1 MSHVPPYLERF
12 GLDNSADETMLKRA
26 YARELKL
33 IDQELDPEGFQS
45 LREARDAAQ
54 YWLAYHRDDEE
65 DDGAGADDHADQT
78 AAAAPHDAPAVP
90 AAPALEADGFA
101 PPAPAI
107 EHPGAAGRLVFDEF
121 AAALARQPLEYMQIK
136 ELLERHLDD
145 PRLLAIDAKEAFE
158 QGVAEL
164 LADGWRPGHDAL
176 FEIAAAGF
184 GWQEDRRRLQR
195 MGYAGFMLD
204 NTLRELSVFEQ
215 EKQHIQVLL
224 QKVLREL
231 RSSAEP
237 GGRDPLKSVANA
249 VHLQTRYPHI
259 TAVFANGEN
268 LENWRKRWPAS
279 TARDSSFAPAAAAAA
294 KEESGL
300 GRATPW
306 LVFFVFMAVIR
317 GLSSFSSPSVPSVP
331 PPKFSQMHQQ
341 SAQDLINSSAGAGS
355 PVDVSSI
362 RIEAS
367 AAVIAELIKKKPD
380 AGTCAQAVRI
390 AQLRRLGSMHPAALP
405 GSGFDRFTVA
415 CYRLGEWPMAG
426 DLGQALGQA
435 MRREAAWAYPP
446 AGTK

>member
-1 MSHVPPYLERF
+1 MSYVPPYLERF
-12 GLDNSADETMLKRA
+12 GLDNSADEAMLKRA

-33 IDQELDPEGFQS
+33 INQELNPEGFQS

-107 EHPGAAGRLVFDEF
+107 EHPGAAGGLVFDEF
-121 AAALARQPLEYMQIK
+121 AAAQARQPLEFMQIK

-176 FEIAAAGF
+176 FEIAAAAF

-204 NTLRELSVFEQ
+204 NTLRELSVFDQ

-259 TAVFANGEN
+259 TSIFASRAN
-268 LENWRKRWPAS
+268 LENWRKRWPA
-279 TARDSSFAPAAAAAA
+279 TTVRDSSFAPAAAAAA
-294 KEESGL
+294 KEQSGV

-306 LVFFVFMAVIR
+306 LVFFVVMMLIR
-317 GLSSFSSPSVPSVP
+317 GLSSLSTPSVPAIP
-331 PPKFSQMHQQ
+331 PPPSSQILQKN
-341 SAQDLINSSAGAGS
+341 AQDLVNSGAGAGG
-355 PVDVSSI
+355 PVNVSSA
-362 RIEAS
+362 RFEAS
-367 AAVIAELIKKKPD
+367 DAVIAELVKESPD

-390 AQLRRLGSMHPAALP
+390 AQLRRLGSLYPAAAP
-405 GSGFDRFTVA
+405 GPQFDRYMVS
-415 CYRLGEWPMAG
+415 CYRLGHWPMSG

-435 MRREAAWAYPP
+435 LRRESTWAYPA